1 MIVGTATDLAA
12 ALEVWR
18 AANTARG
25 KAPDPP
31 RVLRVRAKL
40 ADPAATVLA
49 ATEDGATTGM
59 LLAEPGR
66 DGDGT
71 GPVLPALCHVS
82 MVFVHP
88 AYQGRRIGLA
98 LLDELAT
105 RAVHTGQTR
114 LSLWTGQGN
123 ERAQRLYRR
132 AGFRPSG
139 RIERL
144 GTGELVLNLV
154 RDLGRFPE
162 SADID
167 RHLL

>member
-25 KAPDPP
+25 RAPDPA
-31 RVLRVRAKL
+31 RVSRVREKL

-49 ATEDGATTGM
+49 ATENGVTMGM

-66 DGDGT
+66 DGAGT
-71 GPVLPALCHVS
+71 GPVLPGLCHIA

-98 LLDELAT
+98 LLDELAA
-105 RAVHTGQTR
+105 RAVHIGQTR

-123 ERAQRLYRR
+123 ERARRLYRR
-132 AGFRPSG
+132 AGFRESG
-139 RIERL
+139 RVERL
-144 GTGELVLNLV
+144 ATGEPVLNLV
-154 RDLGRFPE
+154 RDLR
-162 SADID
+162 
-167 RHLL
+167 